1 MKITF
6 IFGLVSI
13 LAIGCG
19 DDDGGTDAGSD
30 AGMDAPMVDANV
42 DAGEDDAGEDDAGDI
57 DAAVPEDPA
66 YAFESRFAA
75 GESSVAYNGQAFR
88 HLLIDRLNA
97 FIGGLTDD
105 IDGATF
111 TTAAEVTS
119 ALDFFYRFDSESN
132 GAEEHGLELGLPTL
146 QTTWDDVG
154 AANLEGKTAGNDAST
169 DHRDWNGGDFEGWTD
184 ASVLGGAP
192 ISTPTEL
199 IDAYFATLAA
209 NAEARAEG
217 SQPTGPD
224 GEILPVYVTAEGL
237 DLQQLIQKTL
247 LMAIAFSQGTDDYMD
262 SDVADK
268 GLLASNDQDGES
280 PYSSVEHAW
289 DEGFGYFGGPRDMD
303 MYTDDELASA
313 GGRDDWQGLHD
324 TNGDGMIDLTSE
336 RAYHAAVNAAKRDRG
351 ATDATDFTADA
362 FDALVAGR
370 ALLAGSDGALTT
382 EQMTELEG
390 YRDTVVTA
398 WEMAIAATVVHY
410 INDTLGDMDAFGT
423 DEYSFEDHAKHWSEM
438 KGFAIGLQFNPR
450 SPLLEGT
457 RFADLHGFIGDQPVL
472 ATADAGD
479 ISDYH
484 AALVS
489 ARDLLRDA
497 YGFSTANAEG
507 W

>member
-6 IFGLVSI
+6 IIGLASI
-13 LAIGCG
+13 LVIGCG
-19 DDDGGTDAGSD
+19 DDDGGTDAST
-30 AGMDAPMVDANV
+30 DAPMADATLDATAVDASDL
-42 DAGEDDAGEDDAGDI
+42 DAS
-57 DAAVPEDPA
+57 VPDDPA
-66 YAFESRFAA
+66 YAFESRFIDGAS
-75 GESSVAYNGQAFR
+75 GVAYGGQAFR
-88 HLLIDRLNA
+88 QLLIDRINA

-105 IDGATF
+105 VDSGTF
-111 TTAAEVTS
+111 TTAAQVSS
-119 ALDFFYRFDSESN
+119 ALEFYYRFDSDSN
-132 GAEEHGLELGLPTL
+132 GSEEHGAELALPTL
-146 QTTWDDVG
+146 QTTWDDIG
-154 AANLEGKTAGNDAST
+154 AANLVDKTAGNDPVT

-184 ASVLGGAP
+184 ASVLGDAP
-192 ISTPTEL
+192 IGTPTEL
-199 IDAYFATLAA
+199 IEALFATLAA

-224 GEILPVYVTAEGL
+224 GEVLPVYLTEDGL

-247 LMAIAFSQGTDDYMD
+247 LMAVAFSQGTDDYLD

-280 PYSSVEHAW
+280 PYSTLEHAW
-289 DEGFGYFGGPRDMD
+289 DEGFGYFGAPRDMD

-324 TNGDGMIDLTSE
+324 TNNDGMIDLASE

-351 ATDATDFTADA
+351 AAEATDFTADA

-370 ALLAGSDGALTT
+370 ALLAASEGALTT

-390 YRDTVVTA
+390 HRDTIVMA

-450 SPLLEGT
+450 SPMHEGT
-457 RFADLHGFIGDQPVL
+457 RFVDLHGFIGDRPVL
-472 ATADAGD
+472 ANADAGD
-479 ISDYH
+479 ISDYQ
-484 AALVS
+484 AALLS